1 MSEGEKMSDKTETII
16 NLKDGG
22 KISIQ
27 GEVPN
32 YIIRQIEKVAYS
44 HGRCTVLTAEGEVLS
59 VLKKLSSLTAQRYG
73 LERLR
78 AKSKTAREAIRASEL
93 AEYEDMID
101 EITPQIQKIKKKF
114 DKMWSKIRKAEKRKK
129 EEMEENQQ
137 KKTSSETPSDNQE
150 VEITLS

>member
-1 MSEGEKMSDKTETII
+1 MSDKTETTIK
-16 NLKDGG
+16 LRDGG

-44 HGRCTVLTAEGEVLS
+44 QGRCTVLVAEGEVLS
-59 VLKKLSSLTAQRYG
+59 VLKKLSALTAQRYG

-78 AKSKTAREAIRASEL
+78 TKNKVAKEAIRASEL

-101 EITPQIQKIKKKF
+101 EITPQVQKIKKKF
-114 DKMWSKIRKAEKRKK
+114 DKMWDKIKRAEKRKK
-129 EEMEENQQ
+129 KEIEENH
-137 KKTSSETPSDNQE
+137 KKKASTSENQE